1 MTFAVAALCYALS
14 RTEDEELPDDYL
26 FSAGYLGKKTRCK
39 LLLLL
44 SSAYLPNFFSER
56 LTAGLGF
63 P

>member
-14 RTEDEELPDDYL
+14 RTKDEWLPDDYL

-39 LLLLL
+39 LLLL